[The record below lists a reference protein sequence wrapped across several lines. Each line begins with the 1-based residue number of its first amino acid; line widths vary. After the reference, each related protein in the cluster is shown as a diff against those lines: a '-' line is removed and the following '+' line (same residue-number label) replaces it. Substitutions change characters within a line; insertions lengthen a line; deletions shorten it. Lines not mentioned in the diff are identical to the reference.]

1 MPLVACWLAVA
12 VCTRNG
18 VALGVGQAAPDEAL
32 LGAWALGYTPA
43 VTRLDEAW
51 LLDVGTTLRLWGGLP
66 RLVQRLRADWA
77 QWAPHAHL
85 GVATGPTA
93 LAALARWR
101 SGLAGW
107 QPGVEAGDAPPP
119 LWDGPEL
126 AQLPVHTL
134 SAARPHAVVLSR
146 LGVVRWGQLQRLP
159 RAGVVRRWG
168 APLLDALD
176 QALGQRP
183 QGHVWLQAQPVFEHT
198 LECSH
203 HLDTAAALLLPA
215 RQLLAALQGWLMRQQ
230 RGAWALH
237 WQWRHD
243 ARRDAPA
250 SATLVLR
257 TAQPSA
263 DMAHWLRL
271 TTEHLSRLT
280 LAAPVVSL
288 GLRVHEHAPLPHTS
302 VDWLARQAMAEQAP
316 GWTQLVERLQARLGP
331 AAVQGLA
338 LHSDHRPEHRQRV
351 QCVVG
356 ATPLAK
362 AQSVGSARA
371 RALGPALQT
380 SIPVHQPGQP
390 ARPDANSPWLQG
402 HAPPHW
408 APCWLLSPPLGLALR
423 HERPQYQ
430 GPLQLLS
437 GPHRLEATQWP
448 DAPTADTHGE
458 VNTTM
463 PEPVPS
469 VQRDYFVARSPVAG
483 LVWVFR
489 VRGLA
494 ASEAQANPE
503 RHGGWF
509 LHGLFA

>member
-1 MPLVACWLAVA
+1 MPLSACWLAVA
-12 VCTRNG
+12 VCARG
-18 VALGVGQAAPDEAL
+18 DVALGGALVPPDEAL
-32 LGAWALGYTPA
+32 LGEWALGYTPA

-51 LLDVGTTLRLWGGLP
+51 LLDVTPTLRLWGGLP
-66 RLVQRLRADWA
+66 RLMQRLHADWT
-77 QWAPHAHL
+77 QWSPHVRL
-85 GVATGPTA
+85 GLATGPTA

-101 SGLAGW
+101 SGLACW
-107 QPGVEAGDAPPP
+107 QQGAEAGDAPPP

-134 SAARPHAVVLSR
+134 SAARPHAAVLSR

-183 QGHVWLQAQPVFEHT
+183 QGHVWLQAQPVFERT

-243 ARRDAPA
+243 ARRDTPA
-250 SATLVLR
+250 SASLVLR

-271 TTEHLSRLT
+271 TTEHLNRLT

-302 VDWLARQAMAEQAP
+302 ADWLASQPVTEQAP

-351 QCVVG
+351 RCVAG
-356 ATPLAK
+356 AVPH
-362 AQSVGSARA
+362 VR
-371 RALGPALQT
+371 
-380 SIPVHQPGQP
+380 QP
-390 ARPDANSPWLQG
+390 AQPAQPDANSPWLRG

-408 APCWLLSPPLGLALR
+408 APCWLLSPPQALVLR
-423 HERPQYQ
+423 HERPLYQ

-437 GPHRLEATQWP
+437 GPHRLEATHWP
-448 DAPTADTHGE
+448 DASAVGFDGG
-458 VNTTM
+458 VNPAM
-463 PEPVPS
+463 SQPAPS
-469 VQRDYFVARSPVAG
+469 VQRDYFVARSPKAG

-494 ASEAQANPE
+494 VPE
-503 RHGGWF
+503 THADPDRRGGWF